1 MAYRYGDDR
10 NQMML
15 FPESI
20 DQYVSP
26 DHPVRAYDAFVD
38 SLDFAQ
44 LGIELDDRKVGN
56 SQYDPRLMLKLLLY
70 GYSYGVKSSRK
81 LEREVH
87 NNLSFI
93 WLMKN
98 LKPDHKTIAE
108 FRRKN
113 KTALKS
119 TLKLCAR
126 LCLKIGLVQG
136 NILFVDSTKIWANAG
151 KAHQHKKQWYQKQLR
166 KVDQRIDHL
175 LAECE
180 RVDQQEAHSGSMV
193 KMPKE
198 LKNQQHLKATIEAAL
213 AEFDTMT
220 DRTKDGKLRQVNRV
234 DPESKQMKSPR
245 GSHPSYAVQ
254 SVVDDENGLIVQV
267 DAVDDANDLNQLS
280 KQVKKAEDNIQQPC
294 KTACAD
300 AGYSNVEDIEKI
312 ESDKRS
318 VIVPSQRQASGKPP
332 GPFDKSQFVYDHC
345 QDCYYC
351 PQGQRL
357 TFRRFSDKAKNKRDY
372 RIEKPV
378 ICRCC
383 KHFGVCTSSGS
394 GRTVVRYALEELK
407 QKIEQRYE
415 QNDMREIYDRRK
427 AIVEHPFGYMKQVIN
442 FRQFSLRGRNG
453 AQAEASLI
461 ATCFNLTRMIRILG
475 GVPQFLAKMAAV

>member
-10 NQMML
+10 NQKIL

-20 DQYVSP
+20 DQYVSL

-38 SLDFAQ
+38 SIDFAQ

-113 KTALKS
+113 KAALKR

-126 LCLKIGLVQG
+126 LCLKVGLVQG

-151 KAHQHKKQWYQKQLR
+151 KAHQHKKQWYQKQLC
-166 KVDQRIDHL
+166 KVDQRIDRL

-180 RVDQQEAHSGSMV
+180 RADQQEAQGGSMV

-198 LKNQQHLKATIEAAL
+198 LKNQQHLKATIKAAL

-220 DRTKDGKLRQVNRV
+220 DRTKDGKYRQVNRV

-267 DAVDDANDLNQLS
+267 DAVNDANDLNQLS

-300 AGYSNVEDIEKI
+300 AGYSNIEDIEKI
-312 ESDKRS
+312 ESDERN
-318 VIVPSQRQASGKPP
+318 VIVPSQRQASRKPP
-332 GPFDKSQFVYDHC
+332 GPFDKSQFVYDNC

-357 TFRRFSDKAKNKRDY
+357 IFRRFSDRAKNKRDY
-372 RIEKPV
+372 RIERPV
-378 ICRCC
+378 ICRSC
-383 KHFGVCTSSGS
+383 KHFGVCTSSRS

-407 QKIEQRYE
+407 QKIEHRYD
-415 QNDMREIYDRRK
+415 QSDMREIYDRRK
-427 AIVEHPFGYMKQVIN
+427 STVEHPFGYIKQVIN
-442 FRQFSLRGRNG
+442 FRQFSLRGRKG
-453 AQAEASLI
+453 AQAEASLL
-461 ATCFNLTRMIRILG
+461 ATCFNVTRMIRLLG
-475 GVPQFLAKMAAV
+475 GVPQFMAKMAMV